1 MTAGQHE
8 AVDGAVR
15 ARSTAPKVRSSR
27 KILCIFPRYAPSFGT
42 FQHAFPLIP
51 GVRAFMPPQGLLV
64 IAAYLPKSWQVRFI
78 DENIALATDAD
89 FDWADA
95 VLMSGMHVQRRF
107 IDELNARAHRRG
119 KLTVLGG
126 PSVSACPHYYP
137 DVDIL
142 HVGELGDATDALID
156 RLDAGVARPPR
167 QIVLTTAER
176 VPLADFPA
184 PAYDRLDIRRYFMGS
199 IQFSSGCPFRCEFCD
214 IPALYG
220 RNPRLK
226 TPEQIIGEL
235 DAMTR
240 AGGFDAVYFVDDN
253 FIANPRA
260 ARELL
265 PHLIRWQKANGYPL
279 RFACEATLNMAQM
292 PDLLALM
299 REAAF
304 YAVFVGIETPEA
316 EALEGIRKRQNLR
329 LPILDAI
336 AAFNSYGI
344 EVVSGIIMGLDT
356 DRPETG
362 AAIRHFIDI
371 SNIPLLTINLLY
383 ALPRTPLH
391 ERLAREGRLLSD
403 DEAAGKVSNI
413 RFRQPYDAVVRQW
426 FDTITDAYRP
436 DKLLA
441 RFRHQTTATYARR
454 LALRRKPSGAQI
466 RRGLGI
472 LARIFWHCGIRR
484 GWRRAFWGMA
494 LPLLRRG
501 RIEDMVS
508 IATVAHHLI
517 TFVGEIRAGKHE
529 ACFYADPSRST
540 MDARRSLTRARDT
553 APTLQA
559 AE

>member
-1 MTAGQHE
+1 MTAGQSE
-8 AVDGAVR
+8 AIGR
-15 ARSTAPKVRSSR
+15 AERPRSTSR
-27 KILCIFPRYAPSFGT
+27 TARNARHILCVFPRYAPSFGT

-64 IAAYLPKSWQVRFI
+64 IAAYLPKTWHVRFV
-78 DENIALATDAD
+78 DENVAPATDAD
-89 FDWADA
+89 LDWADA
-95 VLMSGMHVQRRF
+95 VLTSGMHVQRRF
-107 IDELNARAHRRG
+107 IDDLNARAHRRG
-119 KLTVLGG
+119 RLTVLGG
-126 PSVSACPHYYP
+126 PSVSACPDYYP

-156 RLDAGVARPPR
+156 RLDASVARPSR
-167 QIVLTTAER
+167 QIVLTTVER
-176 VPLADFPA
+176 VPLDAFPA

-226 TPEQIIGEL
+226 TPAQITGEL
-235 DAMTR
+235 DAMVR

-265 PHLIRWQKANGYPL
+265 PHLIRWQKANGYRL

-292 PDLLALM
+292 PELLALM

-304 YAVFVGIETPEA
+304 YAVFVGIETPEPH
-316 EALEGIRKRQNLR
+316 ALEGIRKQQNLR
-329 LPILDAI
+329 LPILDAV
-336 AAFNSYGI
+336 ATFNSYGM

-356 DRPETG
+356 DGPETG
-362 AAIRHFIDI
+362 RAIRSFIDI

-391 ERLAREGRLLSD
+391 ERLAGEGRLLSD
-403 DEAAGKVSNI
+403 DEAAGRVSNV
-413 RFRQPYDAVVRQW
+413 RFRLPYDDVVRQW
-426 FDTITDAYRP
+426 YDTVTDAYRP

-441 RFRHQTTATYARR
+441 RFRHQTRTTYARR
-454 LALRRKPSGAQI
+454 LAVPRKPSWAQI
-466 RRGLGI
+466 RRGLGV
-472 LARIFWHCGIRR
+472 LARIFWHCGMRR
-484 GWRRAFWGMA
+484 GWRRAFWRMA

-501 RIEDMVS
+501 RIEEMVS
-508 IATVAHHLI
+508 IATVAHHLV

-540 MDARRSLTRARDT
+540 MDARRSLRRGCDT
-553 APTLQA
+553 APTLQP